1 MVADLESGKEID
13 ENTELRPQ
21 EQKNDCYT
29 KEELLGQ
36 LIFSSPPMSP
46 LIIVTPQIVTHTL
59 IVTPFL
65 ASRKCDYYEWRQSL
79 LGLILQVLIIF
90 Y

>member
-29 KEELLGQ
+29 KEELLG
-36 LIFSSPPMSP
+36 
-46 LIIVTPQIVTHTL
+46 
-59 IVTPFL
+59 
-65 ASRKCDYYEWRQSL
+65 
-79 LGLILQVLIIF
+79 
-90 Y
+90 

>member
-29 KEELLGQ
+29 KEELLG
-36 LIFSSPPMSP
+36 
-46 LIIVTPQIVTHTL
+46 
-59 IVTPFL
+59 
-65 ASRKCDYYEWRQSL
+65 K
-79 LGLILQVLIIF
+79 LILFTIYFVTLKEPSKLGARPIF
-90 Y
+90 NVNSSSTF

>member
-46 LIIVTPQIVTHTL
+46 LIIVTPQIVTLTL

-65 ASRKCDYYEWRQSL
+65 ASRKCDYYEGGQ
-79 LGLILQVLIIF
+79 

>member
-29 KEELLGQ
+29 KEELLG
-36 LIFSSPPMSP
+36 
-46 LIIVTPQIVTHTL
+46 
-59 IVTPFL
+59 
-65 ASRKCDYYEWRQSL
+65 K
-79 LGLILQVLIIF
+79 LILFSIYFVTLKEPSQTNLVPDQ
-90 Y
+90 YSM

>member
-36 LIFSSPPMSP
+36 DLSG
-46 LIIVTPQIVTHTL
+46 H
-59 IVTPFL
+59 
-65 ASRKCDYYEWRQSL
+65 ASTMPSE
-79 LGLILQVLIIF
+79 
-90 Y
+90 

>member
-29 KEELLGQ
+29 KEELLGN
-36 LIFSSPPMSP
+36 
-46 LIIVTPQIVTHTL
+46 LIILSIYFETLKEPCKNKLDARQI
-59 IVTPFL
+59 F
-65 ASRKCDYYEWRQSL
+65 R
-79 LGLILQVLIIF
+79 F
-90 Y
+90 